1 MNQEGEKMIKEE
13 ILEEEPHITMTKS
26 EIMDI
31 IYNYDRN
38 NANQVRSA
46 GALEYTL
53 FENVA
58 KKFMYTQYDDELKD
72 SIDAAMIY
80 PHDSAQEL
88 YKGINCLSGNN
99 RIIIKDSNGNVS
111 YCKLDEFVNNK
122 FDKDTYYVP
131 TINTENGVME
141 WKKVINAYSSGVKP
155 VYKLKFSKGLTI
167 ECTNDHKFIKAS
179 SKTKNNYYFAN
190 KRKKY
195 VSLDDG
201 LTKEVNVLSNYKIDY
216 NSDNNYYESA
226 LFGFFLGDG
235 TFNKH
240 NKSIRFSFI
249 KRDKSKYLEY
259 LCNKLNL
266 TYTKTDYENG
276 YVFYSFNGLKGDVW
290 YSKSELI
297 EKYFNKLNLK
307 GVFEGLLNSDGSL
320 VLDGNDNVRINYVST
335 NKEIIDLWNLCLLC
349 LGLKHSFHSYKHNDV
364 TRKECYSSTSTGN
377 VLKEVLNNIY
387 LRDSFYNKFINSSDN
402 KKEYC
407 NNARYVLKDYEY
419 IGIKE
424 TYNLS
429 IEDNHNYMA
438 GIGGFLSV
446 KNCFTLD
453 PRFILRKGV
462 YSNGDAGHLGCVTKP
477 AKHFNVAIEHLAQTL
492 GLASTCIAGGVA
504 IASLNC
510 FLAPYIT
517 DLDDKEIYQVIQ
529 AFAFQMN
536 EAFKN
541 RGCVS
546 GDTKIW
552 CKIDNEITLISFNE
566 LSDLLEA
573 EYGENNIPFKL
584 EVLTVDNDRNII
596 WHEATSFWRNE
607 PRDLYEV
614 KLNRHKSFVCDD
626 KHGLIRFKNLDSV
639 NIMDIKK
646 GSQLCKPNGLYPN
659 IKIVKNND
667 YYDGLL
673 SGFYAG
679 DGYKTTKHK
688 AICVGKVDKKEFI
701 KFMFNKLNIEFNSY
715 ERLDSRY
722 DSPNNLLIEY
732 RFNYDIKDVNDYL
745 DNPSFLAGWLAGF
758 TSSDGS
764 ISIGTSGFCDIQY
777 TNTNI
782 DIINTLKYI
791 LFYFNIVYNCNIKTR
806 KNYKPNWN
814 TAYRINIGIKN
825 ETYNLFNQLDLRETQ
840 KDNFLKSKFSNYNFN
855 QLSRTLCKEVTPLQY
870 KGETFCLTVNGRMII
885 GEDFIL
891 TNNSQSLFSSINLDL
906 EMPKFIKEQPAVGP
920 EGKYTGKKYEDYQE
934 EAKKLAHIIT
944 EVFLEGDG
952 ANKPLFFPNLIYNID
967 GADLS
972 EWDDVFDL
980 TAKFSSPYFSV
991 PSNNNGVE
999 YASVLGCRTSIPSNW
1014 TGDPNIDCMGTGN
1027 AVYTTISLP
1036 AVALKAK
1043 EDGINFFKL
1052 LEEQMEIVRKYTLKR
1067 YERIKWLWYEQH
1079 LADFMIQELDG
1090 KPLYRLED
1098 ATLVIGYLGLSNAM
1112 EILYGKKLHED
1123 NESARKIMIFM
1134 RDKIAEYKKEDK
1146 LRWGLFQTPAENC
1159 CHSLAKKMVD
1169 KYGFEKS
1176 KAKGTPENPYY
1187 TNSNHID
1194 VDANI
1199 NILDRIRIEGYNQP
1213 LGAAG
1218 NIMNLYTSEAYSDPI
1233 ALRKLVTRIRDLTS
1247 AYFFA
1252 ITGEYSICPLCGT
1265 TYRGNKD
1272 KCIFDDAECDCIS
1285 RITGYLGNI
1294 LSWNDGKK
1302 EEFKDRKR
1310 Y

>member
-1 MNQEGEKMIKEE
+1 MNQEKEKMIKEE

-72 SIDAAMIY
+72 SIDAGMIY

-88 YKGINCLSGNN
+88 YKGI
-99 RIIIKDSNGNVS
+99 
-111 YCKLDEFVNNK
+111 
-122 FDKDTYYVP
+122 
-131 TINTENGVME
+131 
-141 WKKVINAYSSGVKP
+141 
-155 VYKLKFSKGLTI
+155 
-167 ECTNDHKFIKAS
+167 
-179 SKTKNNYYFAN
+179 
-190 KRKKY
+190 
-195 VSLDDG
+195 
-201 LTKEVNVLSNYKIDY
+201 
-216 NSDNNYYESA
+216 
-226 LFGFFLGDG
+226 
-235 TFNKH
+235 
-240 NKSIRFSFI
+240 
-249 KRDKSKYLEY
+249 
-259 LCNKLNL
+259 
-266 TYTKTDYENG
+266 
-276 YVFYSFNGLKGDVW
+276 
-290 YSKSELI
+290 
-297 EKYFNKLNLK
+297 
-307 GVFEGLLNSDGSL
+307 
-320 VLDGNDNVRINYVST
+320 
-335 NKEIIDLWNLCLLC
+335 
-349 LGLKHSFHSYKHNDV
+349 
-364 TRKECYSSTSTGN
+364 
-377 VLKEVLNNIY
+377 
-387 LRDSFYNKFINSSDN
+387 
-402 KKEYC
+402 
-407 NNARYVLKDYEY
+407 
-419 IGIKE
+419 
-424 TYNLS
+424 
-429 IEDNHNYMA
+429 
-438 GIGGFLSV
+438 
-446 KNCFTLD
+446 NCFTLD

-462 YSNGDAGHLGCVTKP
+462 YSNGDTGHLGCVTKP
-477 AKHFNVAIEHLAQTL
+477 AKRFNVAIEHLAQTL

-517 DLDDKEIYQVIQ
+517 DLDDKEIYQAIQ

-541 RGCVS
+541 RG
-546 GDTKIW
+546 
-552 CKIDNEITLISFNE
+552 
-566 LSDLLEA
+566 
-573 EYGENNIPFKL
+573 
-584 EVLTVDNDRNII
+584 
-596 WHEATSFWRNE
+596 
-607 PRDLYEV
+607 
-614 KLNRHKSFVCDD
+614 
-626 KHGLIRFKNLDSV
+626 
-639 NIMDIKK
+639 
-646 GSQLCKPNGLYPN
+646 
-659 IKIVKNND
+659 
-667 YYDGLL
+667 
-673 SGFYAG
+673 
-679 DGYKTTKHK
+679 
-688 AICVGKVDKKEFI
+688 
-701 KFMFNKLNIEFNSY
+701 
-715 ERLDSRY
+715 
-722 DSPNNLLIEY
+722 
-732 RFNYDIKDVNDYL
+732 
-745 DNPSFLAGWLAGF
+745 
-758 TSSDGS
+758 
-764 ISIGTSGFCDIQY
+764 
-777 TNTNI
+777 
-782 DIINTLKYI
+782 
-791 LFYFNIVYNCNIKTR
+791 
-806 KNYKPNWN
+806 
-814 TAYRINIGIKN
+814 
-825 ETYNLFNQLDLRETQ
+825 
-840 KDNFLKSKFSNYNFN
+840 
-855 QLSRTLCKEVTPLQY
+855 
-870 KGETFCLTVNGRMII
+870 
-885 GEDFIL
+885 
-891 TNNSQSLFSSINLDL
+891 SQSLFSSINLDL

-980 TAKFSSPYFSV
+980 TAKFSSPYFAV
-991 PSNNNGVE
+991 PSNNNDVE
-999 YASVLGCRTSIPSNW
+999 YASTLGCLDGSEGIWTRINGNVQYYTFKELSDMFNADYGVTNINKYNIEVMTINDDRKIIWHKVSNFIKNKDRLLYKVDLSGNKSFICDDTHDMITYKGLNRINVLDCTQGSNLLDVNCTNINVKVNQDYIATLYGFWLGDGVKNYSTGNKTSIGVQKEDKKEYLEKIFELANIDYNLHISNRKIDDKHKIPKYYNFSFDKSIFDNLDLKDNNVLAGILAGCLSSDGYVRINGKYNNSLACEWVSTNPEYTKLFKYCCFNLGIKFNSRLIKGVKKHHSGFERVYISCNHLTISLMKQLFLRQKQQELIDNIINNYRYINETKGQRIKNIELYGKGDSYCIEVNDRMIFGEDFILSSQCRTSLPSNW

-1043 EDGINFFKL
+1043 EDDINFFKL

-1067 YERIKWLWYEQH
+1067 YERIKWLWYKQH

-1159 CHSLAKKMVD
+1159 CHSLAKMMVN